1 MLNFTH
7 KTFTK
12 WPMNTI
18 LLSAD
23 PLLAF
28 LGRVALSC
36 APVRALLRTHG
47 LESTLMQR
55 CTHGSAPWEHP
66 RGRSPR
72 CAPLID

>member
-47 LESTLMQR
+47 
-55 CTHGSAPWEHP
+55 SAPWEHP